1 MKLASL
7 LVGSL
12 MLAVPALAFEQSAI
26 QTLRVATTGA
36 GAYHTKFPQ
45 AVSEGPEAAISN
57 INSATARAADEA
69 KAAMNGLTVQS
80 QSSKGQCHQ
89 LAGALKGFFD
99 AMTTLSHDATNP
111 AVFCSRNID
120 RLGPSMGWN
129 LRLVRYGIEPHAA
142 TLKRDCKD
150 GEKLVPGL
158 AGGYKIAVDSLEQA
172 QAMLESPQGKCK
184 Q

>member
-7 LVGSL
+7 LVVPL
-12 MLAVPALAFEQSAI
+12 MLAVPTIAFEQSAI
-26 QTLRVATTGA
+26 QTLRVATTAA
-36 GAYHTKFPQ
+36 GAYHSKFPQ
-45 AVSEGPEAAISN
+45 ALSEGPEAAISN

-69 KAAMNGLTVQS
+69 KAAMTGLTVQS
-80 QSSKGQCHQ
+80 QS
-89 LAGALKGFFD
+89 LAGALKGYFD

-111 AVFCSRNID
+111 AVFCSKNID

-129 LRLVRYGIEPHAA
+129 LRLVRYGIEPYAA

-150 GEKLVPGL
+150 GEKLVAGL
-158 AGGYKIAVDSLEQA
+158 AGGYKIVVDSLEQA

>member
-26 QTLRVATTGA
+26 QTLRVATAGA

-80 QSSKGQCHQ
+80 QSVSAQCSQ
-89 LAGALKGFFD
+89 LQFIWRA
-99 AMTTLSHDATNP
+99 N
-111 AVFCSRNID
+111 
-120 RLGPSMGWN
+120 
-129 LRLVRYGIEPHAA
+129 
-142 TLKRDCKD
+142 
-150 GEKLVPGL
+150 
-158 AGGYKIAVDSLEQA
+158 VDSGPEQRAVSSVGRCLEGRK
-172 QAMLESPQGKCK
+172 LDLISYFGSPI
-184 Q
+184 

>member
-26 QTLRVATTGA
+26 QTLRDATTAA
-36 GAYHTKFPQ
+36 GAYHSKFPH

-69 KAAMNGLTVQS
+69 KAAMTGLTVQS
-80 QSSKGQCHQ
+80 QS
-89 LAGALKGFFD
+89 FFD

-111 AVFCSRNID
+111 AVFCSKNID

-129 LRLVRYGIEPHAA
+129 LRLVRYGVEPHAT

-150 GEKLVPGL
+150 GEKLATDL